1 MKKKERIV
9 VPGEKIGV
17 IEEFIG
23 ENGTYINDYEVIS
36 NNLGLLNIDYKS
48 KIVRVEPLN
57 KIEIIEK
64 NSYVLCEVK
73 EVQNSL
79 IIVDII
85 SVNKKPLKHPTTG
98 IILPL
103 KIKKEKEKKS
113 LLSIGDIV
121 VAKVIDT
128 SYGVITLSIKDKDCG
143 ALLCFCEFCASP
155 LKLNKNLYCKKCKI
169 RQDRKIMKKY
179 YNNFKQILEWFRLK

>member
-1 MKKKERIV
+1 
-9 VPGEKIGV
+9 
-17 IEEFIG
+17 IEEFVG

-36 NNLGLLNIDYKS
+36 NNLGLLNIDYKL

-57 KIEIIEK
+57 KVKIIEK

-73 EVQNSL
+73 EVQDSL
-79 IIVDII
+79 IIVDIL
-85 SVNKKPLKHPTTG
+85 SVNKKPLKHPMTG

-103 KIKKEKEKKS
+103 KIKKEKKP

-121 VAKVIDT
+121 IAKVIDT
-128 SYGVITLSIKDKDCG
+128 SYGTISLSIKDKDCG